1 MNEPGLLRPGPDL
14 AWFFARLRDA
24 RRRALLIDYDGTL
37 APFAEDRRHAEP
49 YPEMRSALVELA
61 LAAKPT
67 AVWIV
72 SGRGVGDL
80 ARLAR
85 LDHVADLWGSHG
97 LERRTRQGCW
107 AGSAPDRA
115 ASSFLDGV
123 CAHFAEQGAGGLVER
138 KLHGVAIH
146 RRGADP
152 AVYEAAREA
161 LESRFVPEGRMHDLE
176 LLPFDG
182 GLELR
187 PRAFHKGQVVD
198 RAFAE
203 FGADAA
209 IAYLGDDRTDEDAF
223 ASLRDRGLPVLV
235 RAEVRETA
243 AVAWLRPPGEVL
255 DFLRDWNA
263 ACSSSPP

>member
-1 MNEPGLLRPGPDL
+1 MNEPGLLRPGADL
-14 AWFFARLRDA
+14 AFFFARVA
-24 RRRALLIDYDGTL
+24 AAKKRALLIDYDGTL
-37 APFAEDRRHAEP
+37 APLTADRRHAEP
-49 YPEMRSALVELA
+49 YPGMRSALVELA
-61 LAAKPT
+61 LARRPT
-67 AVWIV
+67 SVWIV

-107 AGSAPDRA
+107 AGPAPERE

-123 CAHFAEQGAGGLVER
+123 CAYLAEQGAAALTER

-146 RRGADP
+146 HRGADP
-152 AVYEAAREA
+152 AVYEGAREA
-161 LESRFVPEGRMHDLE
+161 LETRFAPAGRAHDLE

-187 PRAFHKGQVVD
+187 PRAFHKGQVVEK
-198 RAFAE
+198 AFAE
-203 FGADAA
+203 LGADAA
-209 IAYLGDDRTDEDAF
+209 VAYLGDDRTDEDAF
-223 ASLRDRGLPVLV
+223 AALRGRGLPVLV
-235 RAEVRETA
+235 RPEPRKTEA
-243 AVAWLRPPGEVL
+243 AAWLKPPEEVL
-255 DFLRDWNA
+255 DFLREWNA